1 MMCISGGIWLWE
13 QSSCDLDRVHL
24 HGGASYAISIDKTY
38 KAQLK
43 VSKCMLPCILTASD
57 SHTAGQNLSHA
68 NVMRVSENAH
78 KLLLLQG
85 CYINGSLHMDD
96 KTWKSVQTVQQQ
108 NADPNT
114 FIAAKATVYWP
125 FEEGPFVYE
134 ANMLTA

>member
-1 MMCISGGIWLWE
+1 MMCVSGGIWLWE

-24 HGGASYAISIDKTY
+24 HGGVSYAISIDKTC

-43 VSKCMLPCILTASD
+43 VSQCMLPFILTASD
-57 SHTAGQNLSHA
+57 SHTAGQKLSHA
-68 NVMRVSENAH
+68 KVVRVSDKAH

-96 KTWKSVQTVQQQ
+96 ETWQTVQQK

-114 FIAAKATVYWP
+114 FVAAKATVYWP
-125 FEEGPFVYE
+125 FEDGPFVYE